1 MKHNKKAQTLGKK
14 IEAGAIIIIIV
25 VVLFLIYAEMVPEAQ
40 TAGDKLNASN
50 RCEAV
55 GCFYNTTTSANS
67 SFEGDCANN
76 ASDSRLACEDPLGS
90 GVPLGGL
97 FKSSGIVFL
106 IIMVGLLIIIL
117 KQVLPKGKK

>member
-40 TAGDKLNASN
+40 TAGDKLNDSN

-55 GCFYNTTTSANS
+55 GCYYNTTTSAES
-67 SFEGDCANN
+67 GLTADCANN
-76 ASDSRLACEDPLGS
+76 NSPSSLQCANNLGS
-90 GVPLGGL
+90 GIPLGGL
-97 FKSSGIVFL
+97 FRASGIVFL

-117 KQVLPKGKK
+117 KTVLPKGKK